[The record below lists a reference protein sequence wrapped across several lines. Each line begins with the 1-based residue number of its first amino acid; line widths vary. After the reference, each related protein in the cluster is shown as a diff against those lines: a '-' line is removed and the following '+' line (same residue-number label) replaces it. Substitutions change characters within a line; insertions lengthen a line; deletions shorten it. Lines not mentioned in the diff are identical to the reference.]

1 MSFQSL
7 GHCCNRGEIEVL
19 FNFVSTKLFI
29 LRYLYYINPSIILIK
44 LSQKHLK
51 LLPLQNINILLW
63 EDPEG
68 HLFRFFFQKI
78 SAALHAMKNILEDIL
93 SVSLRNALSCV
104 LNLKKKK
111 AIMYFHHSNT
121 RLVWKESNQR
131 RWTVTQ
137 DDSDLQVIIRDNDGL
152 KYIWNH
158 EKHFCT
164 SHATKMRTEE
174 SKTIHRDFVKIA
186 FILQRKHSYS
196 L

>member
-111 AIMYFHHSNT
+111 SYHVFSPFKHTTGMKGKQPAKMNCYS
-121 RLVWKESNQR
+121 
-131 RWTVTQ
+131 RWQWFT
-137 DDSDLQVIIRDNDGL
+137 SD
-152 KYIWNH
+152 H
-158 EKHFCT
+158 
-164 SHATKMRTEE
+164 
-174 SKTIHRDFVKIA
+174 
-186 FILQRKHSYS
+186 
-196 L
+196 